1 MDMEFP
7 MFYGLSLVWPW
18 NPGILLF
25 LVILSLLYI
34 VGLRNARVRD
44 AQAKPDQPVKWR
56 HIVVFFSAIII
67 MAIVLLTPIDTIAR
81 TQLFLMHMAQAVI
94 LTTVCAPLILAGCP
108 SVLLQPMLRLPV
120 VGTIVR
126 TVTRPLVASITFN
139 LLFLLWHTP
148 RLYHLALFNGAL
160 YHIELLS
167 IFFAALMNWWPLLG
181 SVHELRKMSYP
192 LQMLYAFF
200 DGQPVDI
207 FAFVLVFTGVAIY
220 PYYAIPPQLGIS
232 PFADQAAG
240 GALLL
245 IPGLVDLVVM
255 SPLFFRWLGQIEQ
268 QNKLRDQQRQEEED
282 YDEDE
287 DQIEEADG
295 IGRYQRRNGVSD

>member
-1 MDMEFP
+1 
-7 MFYGLSLVWPW
+7 MFDGLSLAWPW
-18 NPGILLF
+18 NPGVILF
-25 LVILSLLYI
+25 LVILSLLYSI
-34 VGLRNARVRD
+34 GLRNARVHD
-44 AQAKPDQPVKWR
+44 AQVKPDQPVKLR
-56 HIVVFFSAIII
+56 HMVAFFSAIII
-67 MAIVLLTPIDTIAR
+67 MAIVLLTPVDTIAR
-81 TQLFLMHMAQAVI
+81 TQLFLMHMTQAVI
-94 LTTVCAPLILAGCP
+94 LTTLCAPLMLVGCP
-108 SVLLQPMLRLPV
+108 PTLLQPLLRLPV

-139 LLFLLWHTP
+139 VLFLLWHTP
-148 RLYHLALFNGAL
+148 RLYYLALLNGAL
-160 YHIELLS
+160 YHIALLS
-167 IFFAALMNWWPLLG
+167 IFLAALMNWWPLLG
-181 SVHELRKMSYP
+181 SVRELRKMSYP

-232 PFADQAAG
+232 PFADQAVG

-268 QNKLRDQQRQEEED
+268 QNKIRDQQRLEEEN

-287 DQIEEADG
+287 EVSEISS
-295 IGRYQRRNGVSD
+295 YQRQNGTSD

>member
-7 MFYGLSLVWPW
+7 MFDGLSLVWPW
-18 NPGILLF
+18 NPGVLLF
-25 LVILSLLYI
+25 LVILSLLYTL
-34 VGLRNARVRD
+34 GLRNVRVRD
-44 AQAKPDQPVKWR
+44 VQAKPDHPVKLR
-56 HIVVFFSAIII
+56 HMVAFFSAIVI
-67 MAIVLLTPIDTIAR
+67 MAIVLLTPVDTIAR

-94 LTTVCAPLILAGCP
+94 LTTVCAPLILVSCP
-108 SVLLQPMLRLPV
+108 SVLLEPLLRLPV
-120 VGTIVR
+120 VGPIVR

-139 LLFLLWHTP
+139 VLFLLWHTP
-148 RLYHLALFNGAL
+148 RLYHLALL
-160 YHIELLS
+160 YHAVLLS

-181 SVHELRKMSYP
+181 SVRELRKMGYP

-232 PFADQAAG
+232 PFADQAVG

-255 SPLFFRWLGQIEQ
+255 SPLFFRWLNQIEQ
-268 QNKLRDQQRQEEED
+268 QNKLKDQQRLEEEN

-287 DQIEEADG
+287 DEVEETG
-295 IGRYQRRNGVSD
+295 EMGSYQRRNGVSD